1 MLPFQQVLESDSNR
15 SILFGPCSD
24 VDGGPLSP
32 EAVDAVERLVEVT
45 QEGAVE
51 RVAGPARNDPKRH
64 PARKCVPVTAS
75 EQTVEHLAKS
85 EASVSRSWVRLPD
98 TLAGVPCFP
107 VIQKLWPRHCRQLL
121 ESESRTD

>member
-15 SILFGPCSD
+15 SILFGACSD

-32 EAVDAVERLVEVT
+32 EAVDAVERLIEVT

-64 PARKCVPVTAS
+64 PARKGVPVTAS

-85 EASVSRSWVRLPD
+85 EASVPWSWVRLPD
-98 TLAGVPCFP
+98 TLTSVPCFP
-107 VIQKLWPRHCRQLL
+107 VIQKLWPRQCRQLL
-121 ESESRTD
+121 ESESWTD